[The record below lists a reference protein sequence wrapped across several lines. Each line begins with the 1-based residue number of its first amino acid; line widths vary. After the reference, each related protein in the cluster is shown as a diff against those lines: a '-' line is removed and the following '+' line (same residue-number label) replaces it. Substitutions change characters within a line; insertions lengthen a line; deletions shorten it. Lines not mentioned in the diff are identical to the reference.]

1 MQGSGAIATPSMR
14 RLKRR
19 RGRKIEHG
27 SGEADL
33 GNRMRDQ
40 AIWVRV
46 AADFTGVTPAD
57 DPAAANAP
65 SRVYNVGNDHPEEL
79 MHVVGFWSRGWVGRR
94 LKNCCRETFWKVR
107 GCRGSDARHRLC
119 TVNADRARSS

>member
-19 RGRKIEHG
+19 RGRQIGHG
-27 SGEADL
+27 SGKADL

-40 AIWVRV
+40 AILGTG
-46 AADFTGVTPAD
+46 AADFIGLMPAD

-65 SRVYNVGNDHPEEL
+65 SKVYNVGNHQREEL
-79 MHVVGFWSRGWVGRR
+79 MHVVGCGSRGWVGRR
-94 LKNCCRETFWKVR
+94 SKNCCRETFWK
-107 GCRGSDARHRLC
+107 
-119 TVNADRARSS
+119 RSRMSRI